1 MGSTWELVKAGNLW
15 FGWCSGPGDNFG
27 RLSPPDVWV
36 QMHVSLTGTIPG
48 EESSPYLYSKAQRLP
63 GSSCNQEGKM
73 DLFPLRVVPSSL
85 ASRILLHW
93 RRPPFLSV
101 TASARASRRKNNL
114 ELLELDNMKRQRK
127 PSSFE
132 NVSKNFPGMGVLSPW
147 LLWSH
152 CPFVITQGSQFS
164 PEASGTPEKQA

>member
-1 MGSTWELVKAGNLW
+1 MAAPQSDCRWVLTLGWQHESVYMGDCRAFVAFMLFT
-15 FGWCSGPGDNFG
+15 
-27 RLSPPDVWV
+27 
-36 QMHVSLTGTIPG
+36 LTFVLPAGTIPG
-48 EESSPYLYSKAQRLP
+48 EESSPHLYSKAQRLP

-132 NVSKNFPGMGVLSPW
+132 NVSKNFPGMGVLSP
-147 LLWSH
+147 
-152 CPFVITQGSQFS
+152 
-164 PEASGTPEKQA
+164 